1 MQMQEVMKE
10 KESALKERESIP
22 KTETLRI
29 IIILRKRGKYIHG
42 GKKNYKTPHRFLK

>member
-1 MQMQEVMKE
+1 MQEVMKE

-42 GKKNYKTPHRFLK
+42 GEKKIIKRHIRFLK